1 VIASM
6 YRATL
11 SSRVSARQ
19 LGVRSGREIELV
31 MEPAKI
37 GQGLMLARSDLG
49 QEWPLDLAHS
59 SPGPGC
65 TVSGEGEAAV
75 VFVEH
80 LLAALGA
87 AGVTDARILL
97 SGPEVPMFDGS
108 ALPLLSLIEEAG
120 VARSDVELGPLVV
133 EEPVMVAD
141 EGMALFAAPGEPA
154 EFAYALKYDH
164 PLIGSGFASFCP
176 DTGDFAAELAPART
190 FLTLE
195 EAQAA
200 RAAGLLNGGGE
211 ENALVVYADHLSEE
225 PALPNAFARH
235 KLVDLLGDLYLL
247 GRPVL
252 GRVFAFYT
260 GHRHNY
266 ALAHSLMGQGR

>member
-1 VIASM
+1 M
-6 YRATL
+6 HRATL
-11 SSRVSARQ
+11 RTRVSARE
-19 LGVRSGREIELV
+19 LGVRSGRQIELV
-31 MEPAKI
+31 LEPSET
-37 GQGLMLARSDLG
+37 GQGLVLARSDLG
-49 QEWPLDLAHS
+49 EEWPLDLAHS
-59 SPGPGC
+59 QPGPGC

-80 LLAALGA
+80 LMAALGA
-87 AGVTDARILL
+87 GGVTDARILL

-108 ALPLLSLIEEAG
+108 ALPLLSLIEQAG
-120 VARSDVELGPLVV
+120 VVTSDVELRPLVV
-133 EEPVMVAD
+133 EEPVLIAD

-154 EFAYALKYDH
+154 EFTYALKHDH

-190 FLTLE
+190 FLTVE
-195 EAQAA
+195 EAEAA
-200 RAAGLLNGGGE
+200 RAAGLLNAGGE

-247 GRPVL
+247 RRPVL

-260 GHRHNY
+260 GHKHNH
-266 ALAHSLMGQGR
+266 ALAHTLAEQRG